1 MRQLILVLFQ
11 IVLIVG
17 MAGIVSA
24 PAMSEESASVAV
36 WDLESFVPEGS
47 IVADLG
53 EMLSATVIETFKDSG
68 KYEVVERQRLLLV
81 LEELN
86 IGTSEVVSDST
97 RLEIGRIVGAR
108 LMVFG
113 SYTTIGETTMLDLRM
128 VEVETGRILKATY
141 KTTTSTNPAEL
152 LKIAREAAKELL

>member
-1 MRQLILVLFQ
+1 
-11 IVLIVG
+11 
-17 MAGIVSA
+17 MAGIVGT
-24 PAMSEESASVAV
+24 PAMGQNGTTVAV
-36 WDLESFVPEGS
+36 WDLENFVPADS
-47 IVADLG
+47 AVADMG
-53 EMLSATVIETFKDSG
+53 EMLSATVMEVFKDSG

-86 IGTSEVVSDST
+86 IGTSEAVSEST

-113 SYTTIGETTMLDLRM
+113 SYTAVGETIMLDLRM

-141 KTTTSTNPAEL
+141 KTTASGNPAEL
-152 LKIAREAAKELL
+152 LKIARDAAEALL